1 MKNRALIF
9 LFLIIGVSCSR
20 KNKNSEIE
28 YVKALT
34 IYRTDSV
41 NEYNKGLGVYW
52 FLSHDFNT
60 DSSIS
65 RFPISF
71 EPLIFKTHV
80 GKLNK
85 AYLDTLVNTI
95 KYLKKFPEGVI
106 PTFDSTSNY
115 CGPEFHM
122 EFKDAEGTH
131 FYSFIV
137 EGRSPITEFSG
148 FFFRMKELNWEK
160 KEVTNNIINSDKE
173 AVNVA
178 TKAGFYEETYPHYV
192 TALCGEGINL
202 NKLQGS
208 WRIAGHLKAATYN
221 REEFTKDGKY
231 VYERIANDSTIY
243 KFNAI
248 YKVDTQQNLI
258 ILNKNGSIKKLRIL
272 KLTDDCLE
280 FEYLK
285 EKYKIAHHRIK

>member
-1 MKNRALIF
+1 MKKRGFIF
-9 LFLIIGVSCSR
+9 FFLLIGVSCSQ
-20 KNKNSEIE
+20 KNKNSGIE
-28 YVKALT
+28 YIKALT

-41 NEYNKGLGVYW
+41 NAYNKGLGVYW

-65 RFPISF
+65 RFPISI
-71 EPLIFKTHV
+71 EPVLFKTHV

-85 AYLDTLVNTI
+85 AYLDTLINTI

-106 PTFDSTSNY
+106 PTFDSTSHY

-137 EGRSPITEFSG
+137 EGSSPITEFSD
-148 FFFRMKELNWEK
+148 FFFRMKDLNWAK
-160 KEVTNNIINSDKE
+160 KDVNNNIVNSDKE
-173 AVNVA
+173 TVNA
-178 TKAGFYEETYPHYV
+178 AIKAGFYEEIYPHYV
-192 TALCGEGINL
+192 TALCGEGINFS
-202 NKLQGS
+202 KLHGE
-208 WRIAGHLKAATYN
+208 WRIAGQGKKDTYYKN
-221 REEFTKDGKY
+221 VFTKGGEY
-231 VYERIANDSTIY
+231 FYERIERDSLTN
-243 KFNAI
+243 KFNAT

-272 KLTDDCLE
+272 KLTDECFE
-280 FEYLK
+280 FEYVK
-285 EKYKIAHHRIK
+285 EKYKIANHRIK